1 MVLGVQIIGVLFGL
15 LMLYWTF
22 LHLKRKEYD
31 SKIYFFWVLMWLG
44 FIFISLFPYALD
56 AFTKPLSTVRT
67 LDLLVILGILFLIG
81 ITFHNY
87 LVVMK
92 TQKKVEQVVRKIAI
106 ENDEHSKPGLHA
118 HPHSG
123 TGMKMQ
129 K

>member
-1 MVLGVQIIGVLFGL
+1 MVVGVQIIGILFGL

-31 SKIYFFWVLMWLG
+31 TKVYSFWVMIWLG
-44 FIFISLFPYALD
+44 FIAISVFPNILD
-56 AFTKPLSTVRT
+56 KLTKPLSIVRT

-92 TQKKVEQVVRKIAI
+92 NEKKIEQVVRKIALK
-106 ENDEHSKPGLHA
+106 EEK
-118 HPHSG
+118 
-123 TGMKMQ
+123 K
-129 K
+129 